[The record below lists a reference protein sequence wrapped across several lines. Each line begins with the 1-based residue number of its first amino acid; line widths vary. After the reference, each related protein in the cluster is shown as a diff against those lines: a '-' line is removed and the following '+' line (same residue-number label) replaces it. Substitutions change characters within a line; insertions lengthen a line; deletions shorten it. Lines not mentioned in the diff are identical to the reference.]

1 MAQVD
6 PPKIP
11 WPDIWLRNP
20 ATATTINF
28 LNRFLHDLWVR
39 TGGGNDLIEEVNN
52 ITQEITV
59 TNSEVF
65 NVSQQIEEVTALAAE
80 AQTQI
85 HEIGVALQDFDEIKT
100 MISLIDTLRAETQIL
115 KECFTEQPPI
125 EDTLL
130 ISIMDEQDK
139 RISALEAIIGDDT

>member
-1 MAQVD
+1 M
-6 PPKIP
+6 
-11 WPDIWLRNP
+11 
-20 ATATTINF
+20 
-28 LNRFLHDLWVR
+28 
-39 TGGGNDLIEEVNN
+39 IEEVNN